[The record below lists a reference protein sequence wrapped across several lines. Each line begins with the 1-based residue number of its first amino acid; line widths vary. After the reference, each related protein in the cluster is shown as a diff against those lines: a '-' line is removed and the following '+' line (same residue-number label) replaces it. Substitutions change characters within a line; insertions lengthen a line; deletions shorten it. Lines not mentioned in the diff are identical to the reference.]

1 MLPYTAHQLGTLMNV
16 ELLGAAHSAAR
27 IWITWERQRRNHSL
41 SSALGAELFEIRL
54 PGGRVG
60 RYWRSI
66 RRTLSI
72 LRRHSPEL
80 VFVQN
85 PSIVLAALATTWG
98 RLTRTPVVVDAH
110 NAGVMPFEGR
120 RAWANLLIKLIFRAA
135 RLTIVSNPALQAPV
149 ERAGG
154 RAFALPD
161 PMPSIGGSGVPGTA
175 GPAQVLFICT
185 WAPDEPYLEV
195 IEAARLLGDGVTV
208 HITGRSHGR
217 ELAYGRPLPPNV
229 VLTGFLPEHDYESL
243 LRRSDVVIDLT
254 TREDCLVCGAY
265 EAMAVGRPL
274 LVSDTRALRAY
285 FDRGTLYTDNTAG
298 DIAARV
304 REALGRLPAL
314 AAEMAALREARTAEW
329 SARIASLE
337 RELAR
342 IVAETR

>member
-1 MLPYTAHQLGTLMNV
+1 MDDVAGPESTLGV
-16 ELLGAAHSAAR
+16 R
-27 IWITWERQRRNHSL
+27 VWITWERQRRNRNL
-41 SSALGAELFEIRL
+41 ASALDADLYEVVVGAGRL
-54 PGGRVG
+54 Q
-60 RYWRSI
+60 RYSI
-66 RRTLSI
+66 AASRTLRVLCATRPSM
-72 LRRHSPEL
+72 

-85 PSIVLAALATTWG
+85 PSMMLAALATLWG

-110 NAGVMPFEGR
+110 NAGVHPFEGAK
-120 RAWANLLIKLIFRAA
+120 AWANILTRAIFSAA
-135 RLTIVSNPALQAPV
+135 RLTIVSNPALAAYV

-161 PMPSIGGSGVPGTA
+161 PMPSIGGSGSPAASGA
-175 GPAQVLFICT
+175 AQVLFICT

-195 IEAARLLGDGVTV
+195 IEAARLLGDAVTV

-217 ELAYGRPLPPNV
+217 ELAYGQPLPPNV
-229 VLTGFLPEHDYESL
+229 VLTGFLPEPDYESL

-274 LVSDTRALRAY
+274 LLSDTRALRAY

-314 AAEMAALREARTAEW
+314 EGEMVALREARAAEW
-329 SARIASLE
+329 SERIASLE

-342 IVAETR
+342 IVAESR